1 MITIYFPGHGSH
13 FDGKFTDPE
22 IEAGL
27 EHLRTR
33 YSRPPFSCAKI
44 VILREPGK
52 LNCTGEVDDSYP
64 NPKLGE
70 KRRKELLEFDVAY
83 CEEWRVK
90 RVEEMVEFMLASRQP
105 GAPAEAKPASDK

>member
-1 MITIYFPGHGSH
+1 MITIYFPGHSSH
-13 FDGKFTDPE
+13 FDGKFTDAE
-22 IEAGL
+22 INAGL
-27 EHLRTR
+27 EHLQAR

-44 VILREPGK
+44 VILREPGN
-52 LNCTGEVDDSYP
+52 LNTVGAVDDSYP

-90 RVEEMVEFMLASRQP
+90 RVEEMVEFMLASRKA
-105 GAPAEAKPASDK
+105 GAPATPKAASEK